1 MEAAALPR
9 LHRRKTREEPSV
21 RKVFGPQ
28 TRAGYEGQDHE
39 LLEFFLVTGGIS
51 LYLAV
56 LTLTFLNPEFTAWLQ
71 GVLGVH

>member
-1 MEAAALPR
+1 VGAAALPR
-9 LHRRKTREEPSV
+9 LHRTETREEPSV
-21 RKVFGPQ
+21 RKVFGPLC
-28 TRAGYEGQDHE
+28 RSGYRGEDHE

-71 GVLGVH
+71 GVLGVR

>member
-1 MEAAALPR
+1 
-9 LHRRKTREEPSV
+9 V

-39 LLEFFLVTGGIS
+39 LREFFLVTGGIS